1 MDTDERRE
9 YMKRYFVEHGHKYR
23 RANVLR
29 TAAVRGRLPMK
40 RSIQRYR
47 YTEEELRTV
56 FDTIIERSVPPSK

>member
-1 MDTDERRE
+1 MDTDERKE

>member
-29 TAAVRGRLPMK
+29 TAAARGRLPMK
-40 RSIQRYR
+40 RSIERYG

-56 FDTIIERSVPPSK
+56 FDTIVRSTIPSK